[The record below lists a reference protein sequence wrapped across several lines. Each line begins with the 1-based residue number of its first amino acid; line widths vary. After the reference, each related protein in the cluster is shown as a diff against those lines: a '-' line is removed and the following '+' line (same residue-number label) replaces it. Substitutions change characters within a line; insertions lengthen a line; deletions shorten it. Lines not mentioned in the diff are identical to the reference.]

1 MFLIRAHVTQLVR
14 FATTG
19 FPTWVSLSSLPAMQ
33 TWLNC
38 CSVSNHHITRFTW
51 PVHTGAT
58 RSGQPAISGHAKVR
72 EASFLLHCSLWP
84 WPPSKFIHLQ
94 LEEEYGF
101 QGLIYFALDKE
112 LPASA
117 LRQLMGNFCS
127 WWQNC
132 LEQPRCLSQRQHMAR
147 EASKCRWLLNKQAS
161 QECCVISAPAAAP
174 LSRQHSRSRCSLP
187 TLARFN
193 QRFCAGAI
201 KAGRALRP
209 NPFLPPILTW
219 WEVIWPFLPVV
230 LPVNIPRGLGS
241 LDAQLT
247 STCSL
252 NTSNYPIVV
261 TCRDP
266 ISSTNRLTHT
276 HKERK
281 RVCGQRLF

>member
-84 WPPSKFIHLQ
+84 WPLSQVHSFTARGGIRLSRLDLLCSWKRTACFCTPATNGQVLQ
-94 LEEEYGF
+94 LVTK
-101 QGLIYFALDKE
+101 L
-112 LPASA
+112 
-117 LRQLMGNFCS
+117 S
-127 WWQNC
+127 WS
-132 LEQPRCLSQRQHMAR
+132 PRCLSQRQHMAR
-147 EASKCRWLLNKQAS
+147 EASECRWLLNKQAS

>member
-1 MFLIRAHVTQLVR
+1 MWPNLSGLPRPDFPLGCRCLPFPQCKHGSIVARCPTTTLPDSHDQCTQEQLEVASRLSRVTQRCEKL
-14 FATTG
+14 
-19 FPTWVSLSSLPAMQ
+19 LSCFIAPFDRGLP
-33 TWLNC
+33 
-38 CSVSNHHITRFTW
+38 H
-51 PVHTGAT
+51 
-58 RSGQPAISGHAKVR
+58 
-72 EASFLLHCSLWP
+72 
-84 WPPSKFIHLQ
+84 KFIHLQ

-101 QGLIYFALDKE
+101 QGLIYVALEKE

-117 LRQLMGNFCS
+117 LRLLMGKFCS

-132 LEQPRCLSQRQHMAR
+132 LEHPRCLSQRQHMAR
-147 EASKCRWLLNKQAS
+147 EASECRWLLNKQAS